1 MSLDTETALLA
12 VSRWPAQ
19 WRAPLPSRSGLL
31 PRPKPGF
38 LLLAISEKRGRAN
51 LEDRFPVDWCRVEC
65 RAEAGG
71 LGLVVRAKQVPLRPA
86 VAWLRQYRCPL
97 PAVTLKRAA
106 WTALRL
112 AD

>member
-1 MSLDTETALLA
+1 M
-12 VSRWPAQ
+12 
-19 WRAPLPSRSGLL
+19 
-31 PRPKPGF
+31 
-38 LLLAISEKRGRAN
+38 
-51 LEDRFPVDWCRVEC
+51 DWCRVEC

-86 VAWLRQYRCPL
+86 VAWFRQYRCPL